1 MKKTRGFTIIEIA
14 LVLGIAGLIMVMA
27 FVALPSLWTS
37 QRDADRR
44 ANVMN
49 FISALKT
56 FQTNNSRGALP
67 SGSGTYTVSSSA
79 LSSSDPSS
87 WGGLI
92 RDYYLKN
99 QSSLEDPSGNVY
111 QIRVINDCGASSV
124 GASCKIDVPVTDPP
138 TPDDSFNT
146 VNGTGY
152 SFNIDTPTI
161 YVVKG
166 ATCDEEKNAIVKAAN
181 NRSVAAVQVLE
192 KGKYCQ
198 NT

>member
-1 MKKTRGFTIIEIA
+1 MKKTRGFTIVEIA

-67 SGSGTYTVSSSA
+67 TGTDATYTVQKPVTGA
-79 LSSSDPSS
+79 SDSN
-87 WGGLI
+87 WAGFI
-92 RDYYLKN
+92 QDYYIKN
-99 QSSLEDPSGNVY
+99 GNNLEDPGGKVY
-111 QIRVINDCGASSV
+111 KIRIINDCGTSVTVGNPCEATTASPSV
-124 GASCKIDVPVTDPP
+124 T
-138 TPDDSFNT
+138 DSFNT
-146 VNGTGY
+146 VNKTNSY
-152 SFNIDTPTI
+152 KFEIDSPTI